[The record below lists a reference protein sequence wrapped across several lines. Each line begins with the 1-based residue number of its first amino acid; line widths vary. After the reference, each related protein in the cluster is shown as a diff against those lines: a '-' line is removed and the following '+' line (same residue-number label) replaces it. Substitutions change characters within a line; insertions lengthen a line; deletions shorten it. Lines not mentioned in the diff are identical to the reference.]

1 MRIAITFSRDLWQGH
16 IKLCPFSHG
25 LFASMQ
31 QKIDLRLN
39 KDSFYL
45 SSVNK
50 CCCRC
55 DLFLNNWQMLRRI
68 TSTLSQWKC
77 LSWSHTRLPHLLMS
91 LAGLG
96 PEASWWY
103 HLNSWNLTF
112 SHFFCKLD
120 FIIFPKRE
128 FPAPGIEMFW
138 RSEAAAYLLGFA
150 CFPLQLK
157 QLIIDV
163 IAHTSWRVATGP
175 TTSSGQH
182 GRFS

>member
-1 MRIAITFSRDLWQGH
+1 MRIAITFSKDLWQGH

-31 QKIDLRLN
+31 PKFDLRLN

-68 TSTLSQWKC
+68 TSTPSQWKC
-77 LSWSHTRLPHLLMS
+77 LSWSHTRLPHLLTS

-112 SHFFCKLD
+112 AHFFLQTGLHHLSQ
-120 FIIFPKRE
+120 E
-128 FPAPGIEMFW
+128 GIPLSRDWDVLKEW
-138 RSEAAAYLLGFA
+138 GRSLPSRICLFSSSIEAADHRRHSSH
-150 CFPLQLK
+150 QLK
-157 QLIIDV
+157 
-163 IAHTSWRVATGP
+163 
-175 TTSSGQH
+175 SSNGANNIV
-182 GRFS
+182 